1 MMEKLM
7 KEKDRIKEEL
17 AELLD
22 TYYNG
27 SFPQMAC
34 DYMRS
39 TGMTL
44 QEMEELLET
53 IKQKTEQ

>member
-1 MMEKLM
+1 MMDKSM

-27 SFPQMAC
+27 SFPQMVC

>member
-1 MMEKLM
+1 M